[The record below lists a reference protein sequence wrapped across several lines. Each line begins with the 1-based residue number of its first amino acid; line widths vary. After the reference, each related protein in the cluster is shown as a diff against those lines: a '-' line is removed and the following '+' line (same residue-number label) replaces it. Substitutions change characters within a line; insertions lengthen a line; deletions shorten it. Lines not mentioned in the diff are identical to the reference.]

1 MFQQS
6 KILVWYQVASQ
17 KVVLGEAFNSNKYD
31 VHSLWRRTPEENDPH
46 QGMGFR
52 LSLFDDGG
60 REIAG
65 KAISMSTADLLL
77 SGECLNE
84 VY

>member
-17 KVVLGEAFNSNKYD
+17 KVVLGEAFNSSQYD
-31 VHSLWRRTPEENDPH
+31 VHSLWRRTPEECDSH
-46 QGMGFR
+46 QGMGYR

-65 KAISMSTADLLL
+65 KAISMGTADQLLA
-77 SGECLNE
+77 GPALNQA
-84 VY
+84 

>member
-17 KVVLGEAFNSNKYD
+17 KVVLGEAFNSSHYD
-31 VHSLWRRTPEENDPH
+31 VHSLWRRTPEEDQSN

-52 LSLFDDGG
+52 LSLFDDDG

-65 KAISMSTADLLL
+65 KAISMGTADQLL
-77 SGECLNE
+77 SGTCLNDA
-84 VY
+84 

>member
-17 KVVLGEAFNSNKYD
+17 KVVLGEAFNSSKYD
-31 VHSLWRRTPEENDPH
+31 VHSLWRRAPEENEPH
-46 QGMGFR
+46 QEMGFR
-52 LSLFDDGG
+52 LSLYDDGG

-65 KAISMSTADLLL
+65 KAISMGTADLLL
-77 SGECLNE
+77 SGTCLND
-84 VY
+84 V